1 MAQQQLDAA
10 HVDAVL
16 QQMNSE
22 GVPQR
27 MRGDGFGNAAS
38 QVRLAAGLIDGILA
52 EMAAGRVARKE
63 PGAGS
68 FRAPPVAES
77 LQQPGGEHDIAVL
90 LPLTLLDADHH
101 ALAVDIG
108 WFQADDLGRIF
119 PRSNEGKLLCRRE
132 LGEF

>member
-1 MAQQQLDAA
+1 
-10 HVDAVL
+10 
-16 QQMNSE
+16 
-22 GVPQR
+22 